1 MCPSFD
7 RSVCVGP
14 FGQIQTAYTTWKL
27 LYFDGKQRTRAQWKI
42 ECPATST
49 LVLRVQCDTFCT
61 YHAEWQ
67 CASCDA
73 STIPVFLSRHRSL
86 ETHSLLMS
94 NLCHTALN
102 DFVTLQDAST
112 YKRTAKEKRFNV
124 CLSVTMLRNH
134 WELQLS
140 GWKRGK
146 SATVSF
152 HYTSV
157 TANTTTSYK
166 SRVVYRRISSLTS
179 NMQESPIVNF
189 SSSIYFFVCM

>member
-1 MCPSFD
+1 M
-7 RSVCVGP
+7 
-14 FGQIQTAYTTWKL
+14 T
-27 LYFDGKQRTRAQWKI
+27 
-42 ECPATST
+42 
-49 LVLRVQCDTFCT
+49 
-61 YHAEWQ
+61 
-67 CASCDA
+67 
-73 STIPVFLSRHRSL
+73 STIPVFLSWHRSL

-102 DFVTLQDAST
+102 DFVTLQGAST
-112 YKRTAKEKRFNV
+112 YKRTAKEKRFNL

-134 WELQLS
+134 WELELS

-146 SATVSF
+146 SETVSF

-179 NMQESPIVNF
+179 NMQVSPIVNF
-189 SSSIYFFVCM
+189 SSSIYFFVSMYYRISATVSVRSRIGGAIWRRKELCNREHILFLCWCVACCECCGHQSTGI